1 MKSSARVVRLPKAAR
16 SLAIVREIEP
26 YGFHDDE
33 PGREPARGTAPE
45 REASSGAVAGDVVA
59 LQIAAAREEGR
70 QEGFRDGFA
79 RGKEEGVDMAR
90 EPARVL
96 EKAMR
101 RVSEERGTLLAKA
114 ERDVLDLAIA
124 IATRIVRREV
134 EVDRDLVTRVI
145 SDALRRASPLEEVVV
160 RVNPADYARI
170 KSVPGLEGSL
180 GDIRHLALVED
191 RRVSP
196 GGCLIETA
204 SGAIDARVETQLEEI
219 ERALVRAQG
228 GAAVAGDAD

>member
-1 MKSSARVVRLPKAAR
+1 LPKAAR
-16 SLAIVREIEP
+16 GLAIVREIEP
-26 YGFHDDE
+26 FGFREEADE
-33 PGREPARGTAPE
+33 GAPARGTAPE
-45 REASSGAVAGDVVA
+45 RAQSERAAAADVVA
-59 LQIAAAREEGR
+59 LELAAAREEGR
-70 QEGFRDGFA
+70 QEGYKEGLA
-79 RGKEEGVDMAR
+79 RGREEGLETAR
-90 EPARVL
+90 EPARLL

-134 EVDRDLVTRVI
+134 EIDRDLVTRVI

-160 RVNPADYARI
+160 RVNPSDYARI
-170 KSVPGLEGSL
+170 KAVAGLEAIL
-180 GDIRHLALVED
+180 GDIRHLVLVED
-191 RRVSP
+191 RRVST

-228 GAAVAGDAD
+228 GATVAGDPS